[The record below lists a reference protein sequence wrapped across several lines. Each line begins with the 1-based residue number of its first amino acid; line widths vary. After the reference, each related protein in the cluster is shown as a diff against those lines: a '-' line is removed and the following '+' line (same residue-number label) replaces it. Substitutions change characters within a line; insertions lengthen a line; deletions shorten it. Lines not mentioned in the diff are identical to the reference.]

1 LEAQTLEVWT
11 LEVWTLEVWTLE
23 VWTRGQ
29 RAAADRGRCV
39 LFRLRSRRAFPPA
52 GHSRQDVAGRNWFWA
67 WHPGPHLLRRV
78 AGVRTVWMVAGRA
91 VLAYRSWDGQPL
103 DGRSWDGRSW
113 DGQTWDGQ
121 TWDGQTWDG
130 RTWERRIELA
140 WGRWAFHLAE
150 DRYAL
155 LRCVLGQGALV

>member
-1 LEAQTLEVWT
+1 LEAQTLEAQT
-11 LEVWTLEVWTLE
+11 LEAQTLEAQTLE

-29 RAAADRGRCV
+29 RAAADRGRFV

-91 VLAYRSWDGQPL
+91 VLAYRSWDGQP
-103 DGRSWDGRSW
+103 W
-113 DGQTWDGQ
+113 DGQTL
-121 TWDGQTWDG
+121 DG
-130 RTWERRIELA
+130 RTWERQIGLA